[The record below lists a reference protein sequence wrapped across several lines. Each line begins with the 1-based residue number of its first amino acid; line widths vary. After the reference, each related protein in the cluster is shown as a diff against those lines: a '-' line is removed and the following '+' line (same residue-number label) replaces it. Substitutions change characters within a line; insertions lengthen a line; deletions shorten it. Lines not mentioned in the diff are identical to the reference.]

1 MAKATDTVP
10 QFQQIL
16 TEIKS
21 GKFSPVYLLQGD
33 ETFFVDEVTSV
44 LENTVVPPESRS
56 FNQTVVYGKEVSSNE
71 LIGICRRYP
80 MMSDYQLVVVKDA
93 QDLKEVENLVPYLEN
108 PLTSTVLVLV
118 YRSGKLDMRSKFA
131 KSASKYTTTNFSKLR
146 DYQIKDWLPKFAKM
160 KGKVL
165 DQDAT
170 QRLLDLIGAD
180 LSVIHNELEKIFA
193 SVKDE
198 FIKIAHVDEQVGF
211 NREYNVFEL
220 QSALA
225 YRNFNKSIQIA
236 HQMGQK
242 MERGEM
248 MRVFPVLF
256 AYFNR
261 ILLLHNSKSSNK
273 TDLAKEI
280 GVNPYFMDEYFAAK
294 GNYTMIDLEKVM
306 NILKYLDLRLK
317 GINRG
322 NATDGDLLVETV
334 VNILKK

>member
-1 MAKATDTVP
+1 MAKTAETVQ

-16 TEIKS
+16 SEIKT
-21 GKFSPVYLLQGD
+21 GKFSPVYLLQGE
-33 ETFFVDEVTSV
+33 ETFFVDEVTAV
-44 LENTVVPPESRS
+44 LENSVVAPESRS

-93 QDLKEVENLVPYLEN
+93 QDLKESENLVPYLEN

-118 YRSGKLDMRSKFA
+118 YRSGKIDMRSKFA
-131 KSASKYTTTNFSKLR
+131 KSASKYASVNFQKLR

-165 DQDAT
+165 DHDAT

-180 LSVIHNELEKIFA
+180 LTVIHNELEKIFA

-198 FIKIAHVDEQVGF
+198 FIKVAHVDEQVGF

-220 QSALA
+220 QTALA
-225 YRNFNKSIQIA
+225 FRNFNKSIQIA

-261 ILLLHNSKSSNK
+261 ILILHNSKSSNK
-273 TDLAKEI
+273 ADLAKEI
-280 GVNPYFMDEYFAAK
+280 GVNPYFMDEYFSAK
-294 GNYTMIDLEKVM
+294 SNYSMVDLEKVM
-306 NILKYLDLRLK
+306 NVLKYLDLRLK

-322 NATDGDLLVETV
+322 NASDGDLLVETV